1 MRTRAW
7 LRRASA
13 TFSES
18 TRASNRF
25 VFRSVKVAKK
35 SFPRERDAHMS
46 ANAVADK
53 TAAATAAAARDDE
66 DGGGE
71 YVADERHASV

>member
-1 MRTRAW
+1 
-7 LRRASA
+7 
-13 TFSES
+13 
-18 TRASNRF
+18 
-25 VFRSVKVAKK
+25 
-35 SFPRERDAHMS
+35 MS

-53 TAAATAAAARDDE
+53 NAAATAAAARDDE